1 MNDYAALAQRVGLIV
16 DDVRGCLV
24 LSRDGLVL
32 AAFPPEGEEQLKPAW
47 LRFVQM
53 GEVRKAFVEFGDQ
66 IWGFVHRGPYAAFV
80 VAGTGVRPGVL
91 LDQLEQVL
99 LAAEA
104 SRSTWEPLKL
114 SDAHSAPS
122 GKPRTP
128 LHPPAERLVA
138 FEPVEVATVAAS
150 ESPAEA
156 ATVDPGAAEPSV
168 SLGSDAV
175 VEPSAATTAIPPAE
189 AIAPPDEPPEPEP
202 ASEATVTPPVEA
214 AVESGPPP
222 DEGQQDAA
230 EIDRVLLAKEFSGL
244 LQLDSDGD
252 EASG

>member
-1 MNDYAALAQRVGLIV
+1 
-16 DDVRGCLV
+16 
-24 LSRDGLVL
+24 
-32 AAFPPEGEEQLKPAW
+32 
-47 LRFVQM
+47 
-53 GEVRKAFVEFGDQ
+53 
-66 IWGFVHRGPYAAFV
+66 
-80 VAGTGVRPGVL
+80 
-91 LDQLEQVL
+91 
-99 LAAEA
+99 
-104 SRSTWEPLKL
+104 
-114 SDAHSAPS
+114 
-122 GKPRTP
+122 
-128 LHPPAERLVA
+128 VA

-150 ESPAEA
+150 EPPAEA

-168 SLGSDAV
+168 SLGSDATATPSRGGSDPVAAV